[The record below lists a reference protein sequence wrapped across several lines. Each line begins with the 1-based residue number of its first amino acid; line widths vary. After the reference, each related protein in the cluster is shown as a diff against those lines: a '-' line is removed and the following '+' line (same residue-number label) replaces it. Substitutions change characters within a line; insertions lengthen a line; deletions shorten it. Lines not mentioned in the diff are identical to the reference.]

1 MLFFGINTTTFLHF
15 PSRNSLYSNINDIV
29 VPNANKVKHEAFGV
43 WWTMQTDCDLLSFV
57 FFILFDL
64 VWVFF
69 WGKRG
74 FSQVLKIRMVI
85 VWDKTGQ
92 DLIFRLKYH
101 TNRCFQV
108 INHSFIRSQNEFS
121 VKSKYTRFSSTKFG
135 INLKYLF
142 FLGILNI
149 EFRFGLVTIVIEISL
164 KSKRLASS

>member
-1 MLFFGINTTTFLHF
+1 MKHSVSDGLCKLTVISCPLYFSFYLIWFEFFFG
-15 PSRNSLYSNINDIV
+15 
-29 VPNANKVKHEAFGV
+29 E
-43 WWTMQTDCDLLSFV
+43 
-57 FFILFDL
+57 
-64 VWVFF
+64 
-69 WGKRG
+69 KRG

-101 TNRCFQV
+101 THRCFQV
-108 INHSFIRSQNEFS
+108 VNHSFIRSQNEFS

-164 KSKRLASS
+164 KTKRLARSSCGRIFSPEFIKLSMISQFQ